1 MDGGASRDRTD
12 DLLDANQ
19 TLSQLSYGPIN
30 FEACRLG
37 NGGTSWTRTNDLTLI
52 KRLLYQ
58 LSYGPDVLTTI
69 SRPFIGGP

>member
-1 MDGGASRDRTD
+1 MAPQNLWRT
-12 DLLDANQ
+12 L
-19 TLSQLSYGPIN
+19 
-30 FEACRLG
+30 LG

-69 SRPFIGGP
+69 ARPFIGGP